1 VHELLDDAA
10 ARVEAVKLARALR
23 ERHAEL
29 KGLHYSIW
37 VTTQEGA
44 GVCLIP
50 LDAN

>member
-1 VHELLDDAA
+1 MHELSDDAA
-10 ARVEAVKLARALR
+10 ARVEAIKLARALR
-23 ERHAEL
+23 GTHPHL

-37 VTTQEGA
+37 VTTEEGA